1 MVARPLRKAGL
12 AHCIRSSSLSPTA
25 LRVYLSVI
33 AAAYSLLAGLRTLT
47 DYDLGWQLATGR
59 WIVVHHQIPSTEVFS
74 YTAQGQPWVYP
85 ILSGIAFYL
94 AFKLGGYA
102 LLSWMGAFTCFT
114 VAVVLLWRGSLIAA
128 ALVILAIPSIAART
142 EPRAD
147 MFTLCFFAVFVA
159 VLWRQLECG
168 AAPMWALPILMV
180 FWVNLHLGF
189 IAGLAAVAT
198 YAIAEGMKTRH
209 PDSRRDA
216 PFERMVQP
224 ALWLALTLLATL
236 VNPWGWGV
244 YRALLR
250 QNDAMPLHDR
260 WITEWAAT
268 PITWESVVGAFNLR
282 ETGGSFF
289 ILLAVAVLAVLI
301 AVWRRHFGIAVLLAG
316 SSYLAIRHV
325 RLQSLFACVVV
336 IVAGSLLSSAFESS
350 QLSRR
355 WRLPLTLGLFSAF
368 ALLAI
373 LRSADLI
380 SNRDY
385 LRTTGTGSFGAG
397 LSWWFP
403 EGATRFIER
412 ERVPSQLFNSYNL
425 GGYLTWRLGPK
436 YPDYIDGRAIPFG
449 PELFRRQDELLRLAP
464 DSLEWQRE
472 SDLRGIHSIIVSLA
486 RYDGLQFFPVLKK
499 FCDSD
504 IWVPVYLDE
513 VAAVFVRR
521 GADAEDLIRRSRVN
535 CSTTPLPAEA
545 LSENRSQ
552 RFNQWANAAATLLV
566 LGRTRES
573 IAATGNALAIY
584 PESANVHYIRARAL
598 AATGQQSQAAEEY
611 LTAVKLE
618 PSEGT
623 WAALAQMYRFQGNRT
638 AAIDAFN
645 RAAQD
650 SPDPHL
656 IYLALA
662 YTLLEDKRPGE
673 ALRAFDRADRTA
685 PSADSALAADDTFPF
700 SVAHGR
706 SLGFFALGDIP
717 RAVSY
722 QEEAI
727 RMEPQRADLWLEL
740 SALYEL
746 SGRNDEA
753 RQAKIRANAIQGG
766 TLR

>member
-1 MVARPLRKAGL
+1 MVARLLRKAGL
-12 AHCIRSSSLSPTA
+12 AHRIRSSAVSPA
-25 LRVYLSVI
+25 AFSVYLTLI
-33 AAAYSLLAGLRTLT
+33 ALAYALLAGLRTLT

-59 WIVVHHQIPSTEVFS
+59 WIVLQHRIPSTEIFS

-85 ILSGIAFYL
+85 ILSGIIFYL
-94 AFKLGGYA
+94 AFNLGGYA
-102 LLSWMGAFTCFT
+102 LLSWMGAFTCFA
-114 VAVVLLWRGSLIAA
+114 VATVLLWRGSLIAA

-159 VLWRQLECG
+159 ILWRQRQDG
-168 AAPMWALPILMV
+168 AAPMWVLPILMV

-189 IAGLAAVAT
+189 IAGLAAMAI
-198 YAIAEGMKTRH
+198 YAIAEGMGTRR
-209 PDSRRDA
+209 PDFRRDM
-216 PFERMVQP
+216 PFERMAQP

-236 VNPWGWGV
+236 VNPWGWGI

-250 QNDAMPLHDR
+250 QSNAMALHDR

-268 PITWESVVGAFNLR
+268 PITWESVVRSFNLR
-282 ETGGSFF
+282 ETGGAFF
-289 ILLAVAVLAVLI
+289 ILLAIAVLAALL
-301 AVWRRHFGIAVLLAG
+301 AVGRREFGLAVLLAG

-325 RLQSLFACVVV
+325 RLQALFACVVV
-336 IVAGSLLSSAFESS
+336 IVAGSLLSSALESS
-350 QLSRR
+350 QMSRR

-368 ALLAI
+368 ALLTV

-380 SNRDY
+380 SNRNY
-385 LRTTGTGSFGAG
+385 LRTTGNGSFGAG

-412 ERVPSQLFNSYNL
+412 ERVPPQLFNSYNM

-486 RYDGLQFFPVLKK
+486 RYDGLQLFPVLKK

-513 VAAVFVRR
+513 VAAVFVRH
-521 GADAEDLIRRSRVN
+521 GADTEDLIRRSRVN
-535 CSTTPLPAEA
+535 CTVIPLPAEA
-545 LSENRSQ
+545 LSENRAE

-566 LGRTRES
+566 LGRTSEA
-573 IAATGNALAIY
+573 IAATGNALAIF

-598 AATGQQSQAAEEY
+598 AAMGQQSQAKEEY

-623 WAALAQMYRFQGNRT
+623 WAALAQMYRLQGNRT

-650 SPDPHL
+650 APDPHL

-662 YTLLEDKRPGE
+662 YTLLDDKRPRE
-673 ALRAFDRADRTA
+673 ALHAFDQADRTA
-685 PSADSALAADDTFPF
+685 PSADSALAADNAFPF

-706 SLGFFALGDIP
+706 SLAYFSLGDIP

-727 RMEPQRADLWLEL
+727 RISPQRADLWLEL
-740 SALYEL
+740 STLYEL
-746 SGRNDEA
+746 SGRNEEA
-753 RQAKIRANAIQGG
+753 RQAKIRATMLQGN